1 MSSPTATRHLW
12 PWLWT
17 LLSVAG
23 FTALLIYSPSAR
35 EITRDAVAMLFS
47 IFATPFIL
55 EATVAIIGLVIVLT
69 YNQWRLNKEG
79 DGWVYMVTNEDEPG
93 GSGTTTAQKDQLP
106 KAITQRLQG
115 VVLKDKPEPLDESQ
129 AIAGV
134 IEGYL
139 ELGMPS
145 QALDELHRTPD
156 LPDTVASAVL
166 RFRVLGANL
175 ATEPALS
182 LLRDASERFPHSRPE
197 LVIAAQDIAQWIEK
211 HMQSQ
216 MKAYHAW
223 RNEADVIARLTV
235 PRGTA

>member
-55 EATVAIIGLVIVLT
+55 ETTVAIIGLVIVLT

-79 DGWVYMVTNEDEPG
+79 DGWVYMVTNEEEEG
-93 GSGTTTAQKDQLP
+93 GSSSTAVQKAQLP

-145 QALDELHRTPD
+145 QALDELHRTPE

-197 LVIAAQDIAQWIEK
+197 LVIAAQDIARWIEK

-216 MKAYHAW
+216 MKAYNAW

-235 PRGTA
+235 PRRTV

>member
-1 MSSPTATRHLW
+1 MSSQSASRHLW

-17 LLSVAG
+17 LLGVAG
-23 FTALLIYSPSAR
+23 LALLLVLNPNAR
-35 EITRDAVAMLFS
+35 EVARDTIAVLFA
-47 IFATPFIL
+47 ILTTPFIL
-55 EATVAIIGLVIVLT
+55 ESTIAIVGLIVVLT
-69 YNQWRLNKEG
+69 YNQWRLKKDG
-79 DGWVYMVTNEDEPG
+79 DEWVYMVTQED
-93 GSGTTTAQKDQLP
+93 SGVSPTTGEKLP

-115 VVLKDKPEPLDESQ
+115 IVLKDKPVPLDESQ
-129 AIAGV
+129 AITGV

-145 QALDELHRTPD
+145 QALDELHRTTD
-156 LPDTVASAVL
+156 LPDTVASAIL

-182 LLRDASERFPHSRPE
+182 LLRDAAERFPQSRPD
-197 LVIAAQDIAQWIEK
+197 LVIAAQDIARWIEK

-216 MKAYHAW
+216 AKAYSAW

-235 PRGTA
+235 PHRTA